1 MLQSRWFSAFLS
13 ITLLTSTTACL
24 ALPFSADALASY
36 NPRNPSRPTRGTGS
50 TATRG
55 GCEEAVQ
62 LNSTVP
68 VSLTTLAPRA
78 HIGRTSS
85 THPTFAWYV
94 ADRQSYPI
102 EITLFEYGENGR
114 GKPIQTFKDLPSS
127 PGVMHW
133 TLPKDQP
140 GLTVGKTYL
149 WQVALICNAIRPS
162 KNQWM
167 EAVIEVVEPPASLQT
182 TLAQM
187 TDPVQRA
194 QVYAQAD
201 LWYEAFA
208 ETLKNPAAKP
218 FQLTLLQQLSQL
230 ELPQQ
235 RSQLQTIIDRA
246 RQSSLPT
253 LDTPNSR

>member
-1 MLQSRWFSAFLS
+1 MLQTRWFSALLS
-13 ITLLTSTTACL
+13 ITLLTSTAAHL
-24 ALPFSADALASY
+24 ALPFSSDALASY
-36 NPRNPSRPTRGTGS
+36 NPRNPSRPARRTGS

-55 GCEEAVQ
+55 GCEESVQ
-62 LNSTVP
+62 PKTTLP
-68 VSLTTLAPRA
+68 VSLTMLAPRA

-102 EITLFEYGENGR
+102 EITLFEYDANGR
-114 GKPIQTFKDLPSS
+114 GKQIQTFKDLPSS
-127 PGVMHW
+127 PGIMHW

-167 EAVIEVVEPPASLQT
+167 EAVVEVVEVPTHLKP

-187 TDPVQRA
+187 TNPIQRA
-194 QVYAQAD
+194 AAYAQAD

-208 ETLKNPAAKP
+208 ETLEKPAAKP

-235 RSQLQTIIDRA
+235 RSQLEAIITRD
-246 RQSSLPT
+246 RQSSLSNM
-253 LDTPNSR
+253 DTPNSK